1 LKYLTN
7 ALFTTFPNLNKVQ
20 VETFVLSMFNKCY
33 KWEDFKTT
41 VRDFLIEIKQFA
53 HDDDALYVE
62 ERQVYLI
69 QIFIDL
75 YFRKN

>member
-1 LKYLTN
+1 M
-7 ALFTTFPNLNKVQ
+7 
-20 VETFVLSMFNKCY
+20 LSMFNKCY